1 MFKVLIVDDESVIR
15 KGLKNIIDWK
25 SLGCEVCGEA
35 SDGIEGIRMIRE
47 LRPHILITDINMP
60 EVDGLSMIKETKQLL
75 PGSKI
80 IILTGY
86 RDFEYIQ
93 EAIRLGAFDYVL
105 KPSKIED
112 LTAIVNK
119 AIAELHKGCRLEEEL
134 STLKRHFES
143 KIPVLRQKLLYDV
156 MFRINNRIEEIMEE
170 LSLYG
175 MDIGNFMIMAVETDE
190 DGLESLKSQ
199 YERHL
204 YQFGIINT
212 FEEMLGADFSVF
224 NVPIN
229 SKTVVFIIQP
239 KEADREEV
247 FGSLYRDAVSL
258 QELVR
263 NCFNFTV
270 TIAMS
275 SEGTGA
281 SQLADKAK
289 EALEALDYKF
299 YMGKNTIILSEDLKS
314 FYKST
319 DYTALEAYE
328 KILVQNIKSGNRESV
343 AQVLKDI
350 LQCVNESKLDKDS
363 IKKFYWNIINLIY
376 SLPTTMRVGDE
387 GLHKGRIT
395 EIFSTLDQCEC
406 ISEFN
411 DILSE
416 IAIDMAHKI
425 NSYNRK
431 TINSTLQK
439 AIDYIRENYHES
451 ITLND
456 VAEHTY
462 VSIYYL
468 SRMFTK
474 ELGKNYVDFL
484 NEVRIEKAKG
494 YLRDSGYK
502 TYEIAELV
510 GIKDAHYFSKLFKKY
525 TGVTPSEY
533 KSGNLT

>member
-1 MFKVLIVDDESVIR
+1 
-15 KGLKNIIDWK
+15 
-25 SLGCEVCGEA
+25 
-35 SDGIEGIRMIRE
+35 
-47 LRPHILITDINMP
+47 
-60 EVDGLSMIKETKQLL
+60 
-75 PGSKI
+75 
-80 IILTGY
+80 
-86 RDFEYIQ
+86 
-93 EAIRLGAFDYVL
+93 
-105 KPSKIED
+105 
-112 LTAIVNK
+112 
-119 AIAELHKGCRLEEEL
+119 
-134 STLKRHFES
+134 
-143 KIPVLRQKLLYDV
+143 
-156 MFRINNRIEEIMEE
+156 
-170 LSLYG
+170 
-175 MDIGNFMIMAVETDE
+175 
-190 DGLESLKSQ
+190 
-199 YERHL
+199 
-204 YQFGIINT
+204 
-212 FEEMLGADFSVF
+212 
-224 NVPIN
+224 
-229 SKTVVFIIQP
+229 
-239 KEADREEV
+239 
-247 FGSLYRDAVSL
+247 
-258 QELVR
+258 
-263 NCFNFTV
+263 
-270 TIAMS
+270 
-275 SEGTGA
+275 
-281 SQLADKAK
+281 
-289 EALEALDYKF
+289 
-299 YMGKNTIILSEDLKS
+299 
-314 FYKST
+314 
-319 DYTALEAYE
+319 
-328 KILVQNIKSGNRESV
+328 
-343 AQVLKDI
+343 
-350 LQCVNESKLDKDS
+350 
-363 IKKFYWNIINLIY
+363 
-376 SLPTTMRVGDE
+376 MRVGDE